1 MRSHTFKETIFAL
14 STPFGESALAVIRV
28 SGKNSKNI
36 AMQLTNKKNFSSRK
50 AYYCTIFT
58 SNKLVIDKGLVIF
71 FKSPNS
77 YTGEDMVEIHIHG
90 SIAIIKKLLK
100 ELSFY
105 KNCRFAQPGEFSKRG
120 YINGKNDLI
129 HYEGLSNLIAS
140 ETEKQRVVSVRQAF
154 GEAQGKCVYWRKIIE
169 NNLSL
174 MDASIDFAEEDE
186 HFNSKGIVQDIKKII
201 TNARLVVGLSQKY
214 QNLYDGQKLLIFGPP
229 NSGKSTIYN
238 ILCQEDKAIT
248 SAMKGTTTDYQSTSL
263 DFFGLKTTVTDSAGI
278 RKAKSAIEKKGITKS
293 LELVDNYQRLI
304 LVLSPDSFS
313 KTNCLYLKRIF
324 ENLNDQKVIIIFNK
338 NDLNDFLEFK
348 KKWEDELVDIKKFKS
363 LSISCK
369 HVNKNNNILINIM
382 NFLQKHL
389 ISIDTFSNDDYYSFE
404 QEQIEIIT
412 TMIRNLELCVKNINE
427 VEIASDFLLRALGDL
442 DSLFGKNNIEDR
454 LDAIFSKFC
463 IGK

>member
-1 MRSHTFKETIFAL
+1 
-14 STPFGESALAVIRV
+14 
-28 SGKNSKNI
+28 
-36 AMQLTNKKNFSSRK
+36 
-50 AYYCTIFT
+50 
-58 SNKLVIDKGLVIF
+58 
-71 FKSPNS
+71 
-77 YTGEDMVEIHIHG
+77 
-90 SIAIIKKLLK
+90 
-100 ELSFY
+100 
-105 KNCRFAQPGEFSKRG
+105 
-120 YINGKNDLI
+120 
-129 HYEGLSNLIAS
+129 
-140 ETEKQRVVSVRQAF
+140 
-154 GEAQGKCVYWRKIIE
+154 
-169 NNLSL
+169 
-174 MDASIDFAEEDE
+174 
-186 HFNSKGIVQDIKKII
+186 
-201 TNARLVVGLSQKY
+201 
-214 QNLYDGQKLLIFGPP
+214 
-229 NSGKSTIYN
+229 
-238 ILCQEDKAIT
+238 
-248 SAMKGTTTDYQSTSL
+248 MKGTTTDYQSTSL

-338 NDLNDFLEFK
+338 NDLNDFFEFK